1 MFSVYILCR
10 KENRDFTKVMRI
22 KNINKRNGEKV
33 NKSNYPPPILKI
45 TDCKM
50 AVKSEKAALKSEPTE
65 AFIDGY
71 LLRCRYLPSS

>member
-1 MFSVYILCR
+1 MQKGEWGLHKGNAHKKYKQKKRR
-10 KENRDFTKVMRI
+10 KSEQI
-22 KNINKRNGEKV
+22 EL
-33 NKSNYPPPILKI
+33 PPPILKI